1 MKFMGKF
8 LLFLV
13 IVVPIVVCIITLN
26 SIWNEDT
33 EDDVIQGIDG
43 KNQGTQVVENNN
55 QQEQGNTNVVNPN
68 EEKTYTMGNEEF
80 KSSIGEPTSKIIEN
94 ATINISV
101 ANIYLNPDEN
111 SEILDTITKHTIV
124 TTQSFPNGWSRIK
137 SATTASGWVKTE
149 NITLPEDTGSISVG
163 TVVGK
168 TGVVNVSSLRVRESA
183 STTAKIK
190 NTLTEN
196 TEVKILEASGDS
208 NWYKVQWNSLEGWV
222 SSKYITIK

>member
-149 NITLPEDTGSISVG
+149 NITLPEGTGSISVG

>member
-68 EEKTYTMGNEEF
+68 AEKTYTMGNEEF

-163 TVVGK
+163 TVLGK

>member
-1 MKFMGKF
+1 MKFMSKF

-13 IVVPIVVCIITLN
+13 IVVPIVVCVITLN
-26 SIWNEDT
+26 NIWDDDT
-33 EDDVIQGIDG
+33 NDLLYGIDNADDKNSSVEVG
-43 KNQGTQVVENNN
+43 KNEN
-55 QQEQGNTNVVNPN
+55 ENVISNST
-68 EEKTYTMGNEEF
+68 EEKTYTMGDEEF

-101 ANIYLNPDEN
+101 ANIYLNPDET

-149 NITLPEDTGSISVG
+149 NITLPDDTDSISVG
-163 TVVGK
+163 TLVGK
-168 TGVVNVSSLRVRESA
+168 TGVVNVSSLNVRASA
-183 STTAKIK
+183 STNAKIK

-196 TEVKILEASGDS
+196 TEVKILETSGDS

>member
-111 SEILDTITKHTIV
+111 SQILDTITKHTIV

>member
-13 IVVPIVVCIITLN
+13 IVVPIVVCVITLN
-26 SIWNEDT
+26 NIWDDDSEDLLYGVDDATEKGSLAQSGENGNDNE
-33 EDDVIQGIDG
+33 VS
-43 KNQGTQVVENNN
+43 
-55 QQEQGNTNVVNPN
+55 NTI
-68 EEKTYTMGNEEF
+68 EEKTYTMGDEEF

-101 ANIYLNPDEN
+101 ANIYLNPDET

-149 NITLPEDTGSISVG
+149 NITLPEDAGRVLVG
-163 TVVGK
+163 TLVGK
-168 TGVVNVSSLRVRESA
+168 TGVVNVSSLNVRASA
-183 STTAKIK
+183 STAAKIK

-196 TEVKILEASGDS
+196 TEVKILETSGDS

>member
-149 NITLPEDTGSISVG
+149 NITLPEDTGKISVG

>member
-26 SIWNEDT
+26 SIWDEGT
-33 EDDVIQGIDG
+33 EDVIQGVDG
-43 KNQGTQVVENNN
+43 KNQGTQVAEKNN
-55 QQEQGNTNVVNPN
+55 QQQQGNTNVANSN
-68 EEKTYTMGNEEF
+68 EEKAYTMGNEEF
-80 KSSIGEPTSKIIEN
+80 KSSIGAPTSKIIEN

-168 TGVVNVSSLRVRESA
+168 TGVVNVSSLNVRESA
-183 STTAKIK
+183 SITAKIK

>member
-80 KSSIGEPTSKIIEN
+80 ESSIGEPTSKIIEN

>member
-26 SIWNEDT
+26 SIWNEGT
-33 EDDVIQGIDG
+33 EDVIQGIDD
-43 KNQGTQVVENNN
+43 ENNGTEVVTN
-55 QQEQGNTNVVNPN
+55 NGQEQGGSEVANQI

-80 KSSIGEPTSKIIEN
+80 KSSIGAPTSKIVEN

-137 SATTASGWVKTE
+137 SSTTASGWVKTE
-149 NITLPEDTGSISVG
+149 NITLPEDSGSISVG

-168 TGVVNVSSLRVRESA
+168 TGVVNVTSLNVRESA
-183 STTAKIK
+183 STSANIK

>member
-68 EEKTYTMGNEEF
+68 AAKTYTMVNEEF

>member
-26 SIWNEDT
+26 SIWDEGT
-33 EDDVIQGIDG
+33 EDVIQGVDG
-43 KNQGTQVVENNN
+43 KNQGTQVAEKNN
-55 QQEQGNTNVVNPN
+55 QQQQGNTNVANSN
-68 EEKTYTMGNEEF
+68 EEKAYTMGNEEF
-80 KSSIGEPTSKIIEN
+80 KSSIGAPTSKIIEN

>member
-55 QQEQGNTNVVNPN
+55 QQEQGNTNVVKPN